1 MRSRSF
7 ALFAVGHKL
16 TRKGIE
22 MVIDFAGRIGHQ
34 SGQRFLDGSVPR
46 LIRHVALCETAG
58 RGFPSLPAG
67 KDQKP
72 SREFE
77 GGALIGREAPVP
89 LLSLPYY
96 RAIVT
101 SEMGGSRDGA

>member
-1 MRSRSF
+1 VKSKF
-7 ALFAVGHKL
+7 AECDEH
-16 TRKGIE
+16 E
-22 MVIDFAGRIGHQ
+22 

-46 LIRHVALCETAG
+46 LIRHVAFCEAAG
-58 RGFPSLPAG
+58 GEPGSLPAG

-89 LLSLPYY
+89 LLS
-96 RAIVT
+96 
-101 SEMGGSRDGA
+101 SR